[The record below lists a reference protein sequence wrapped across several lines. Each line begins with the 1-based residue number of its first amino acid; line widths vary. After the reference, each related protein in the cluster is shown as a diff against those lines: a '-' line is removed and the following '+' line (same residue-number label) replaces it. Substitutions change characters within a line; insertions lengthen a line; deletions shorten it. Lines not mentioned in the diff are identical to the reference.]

1 MDILHW
7 GKVGHYKEYS
17 RFFSK
22 AMLKREE
29 LICTVIETVNSKGKV
44 ARYEWISTGA

>member
-7 GKVGHYKEYS
+7 GKVRHYKEYS
-17 RFFSK
+17 RFFSN

-29 LICTVIETVNSKGKV
+29 LICTVIETVNRKGKV
-44 ARYEWISTGA
+44 VRYEWISASA